1 MLEFFTGAFGKIVGM
16 GILAACLA
24 GGATY
29 AIHTYN
35 SLIEARL
42 TVAEQSS
49 TMAAMQKDRD
59 RTVQALQAVAV
70 EATARFLDMQAI
82 RKDIDN
88 ATETNSCGNSP
99 AIRAV
104 NAGMRSPGASRN
116 PGSAPANTK

>member
-1 MLEFFTGAFGKIVGM
+1 MLSLIMGPLGKIIGM
-16 GILAACLA
+16 GVLAASILA
-24 GGATY
+24 GATY

-42 TVAEQSS
+42 TVAEQAS
-49 TMAAMQKDRD
+49 TMVTMQKDRD

-70 EATARFLDMQAI
+70 EATARLLSMQAI

-104 NAGMRSPGASRN
+104 NAGMRSPGATRN
-116 PGSAPANTK
+116 SGSAPANPK

>member
-1 MLEFFTGAFGKIVGM
+1 MLEFFTGTFGKIIGM
-16 GILAACLA
+16 GILAGCLA

-42 TVAEQSS
+42 TVSEQAS
-49 TMAAMQKDRD
+49 TMETMQKDRD

-70 EATARFLDMQAI
+70 EATARMLDMQSI
-82 RKDIDN
+82 RKEIDN
-88 ATETNSCGNSP
+88 ATETNSCASSP

-104 NAGMRSPGASRN
+104 NAGMRSAPAARN
-116 PGSAPANTK
+116 PGAAPASAK